1 MNSILNTKNV
11 KDEFK
16 YFLLAVSYVSF
27 PIVLLLPL
35 RIIFSKSK
43 IRKSSSF
50 KFQFRLNLEGV
61 KGSYNVYL
69 KNKHIFLVSAWIV
82 SQAMG
87 SSWSTLSPPVRV

>member
-50 KFQFRLNLEGV
+50 KFQFRLNL
-61 KGSYNVYL
+61 
-69 KNKHIFLVSAWIV
+69 
-82 SQAMG
+82 
-87 SSWSTLSPPVRV
+87 